1 MVLGCHCCAADFG
14 ALVFASGRDDK
25 KRGTKHLDGRVA
37 CKLVADNYG
46 RSEWWVLLEPVAS

>member
-1 MVLGCHCCAADFG
+1 MSLLQL
-14 ALVFASGRDDK
+14 ALVLWSLRVVVNK